1 MAITSSIANF
11 RSNFQGGTRP
21 NRFLVEGKIG
31 GQGGNGLEDFDLA
44 PYIFLIKATSLPAS
58 TIGIIPV
65 PYRGRVLK
73 IPGDRM
79 FAEWAITIID
89 DADTSIQGGGKDV
102 VAVENLRSKFTKW
115 SNSINGHVTN
125 ITSDP
130 NMSSLAKQWTVSML
144 SQKGKGAGTPDEK
157 IRTIKLHNC
166 WPIEI
171 AAVDLSY
178 DTADTITEFTVN
190 LAYDFWTEEGKTT

>member
-21 NRFLVEGKIG
+21 NRFLVTGGIG
-31 GQGGNGLEDFDLA
+31 STAIGDSG
-44 PYIFLIKATSLPAS
+44 FLIKATSLPAS
-58 TIGIIPV
+58 TNGVIPV

-89 DADTSIQGGGKDV
+89 DADESTD
-102 VAVENLRSKFTKW
+102 LRGLFTTW
-115 SNSINGHVTN
+115 SNDVNAHVANT
-125 ITSDP
+125 TSDP
-130 NMSSLAKQWTVSML
+130 NMTETMTEWNVSML
-144 SQKGKGAGTPDEK
+144 SQKDDSP
-157 IRTIKLHNC
+157 IRTINLHNC
-166 WPIEI
+166 WPIEV

-178 DTADTITEFTVN
+178 DTADSITEFSVN
-190 LAYDFWTEEGKTT
+190 LAYDFWTELDVTDPV